1 MVSIGGALGASLR
14 YLITN
19 FINSIFISIIP
30 LGTLLVNVLASF
42 LVGFISSIMKEY
54 FYFDEFFIKYFFII
68 GFLGSFST
76 FSAFSLE
83 TMNMINSGDSI
94 YPILYIF
101 FIILLNILAV
111 FIGMKVI

>member
-101 FIILLNILAV
+101 FSILLNILAV